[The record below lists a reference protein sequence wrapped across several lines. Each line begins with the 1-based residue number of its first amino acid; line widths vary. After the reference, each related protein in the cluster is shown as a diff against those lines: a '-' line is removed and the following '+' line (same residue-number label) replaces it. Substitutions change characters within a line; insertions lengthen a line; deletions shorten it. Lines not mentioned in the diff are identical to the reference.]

1 MNENIQAQEYLW
13 EACREGGHPA
23 AVHKLLDNY
32 DKDISLSA
40 RDASTGL
47 TPLSLAIRSECVDT
61 VRTLLSAGSP
71 IEDRIE
77 DLSEKMKAAFESHA
91 LNALASNDIKMFSS
105 LLAAGLDPNT
115 KDGTS
120 EDNTLCHWAASFGRY
135 EILKQLLSRGADK
148 NVRNS
153 IGRSVLD
160 EAERGSHDRCAALL
174 RPVDSTNTGIK
185 KTLSS
190 TTSTKTTKRDSKIEN
205 NDDDIFK
212 ALSWTCKKVDVPAG
226 DVFELP
232 VSVVMP
238 SKRAVLTWNFTSYG
252 GDVGFGVVNQDDD
265 SDIVLLRRT
274 DVPSGVAISGS
285 VDIPARCRTLLILFD
300 NTYSW
305 WNDKQV
311 SYKFELRQS
320 IMESS
325 SSQNRRSKKQT
336 PSDRIEACREVM
348 RLTRG
353 AIDNASEAAASLRL
367 NREEAERHLRGLEEK
382 VKNARRN
389 LFRCVAAV
397 NAAED
402 TVEKLNSRMR
412 SLVLRHV
419 MSYDSIRSFGIVRRY
434 LEREDISSFRC
445 TSSAWYRSLSNS

>member
-1 MNENIQAQEYLW
+1 MEYQEYLF

-32 DKDISLSA
+32 KKDLSLSA
-40 RDASTGL
+40 KDPSTGY
-47 TPLSLAIRSECVDT
+47 TPMSLAIRSDCVDT

-71 IEDRIE
+71 IEDRI
-77 DLSEKMKAAFESHA
+77 DGLSAKMKGAFESHA

-105 LLAAGLDPNT
+105 LLNAGLDPNT

-148 NVRNS
+148 NSKNS
-153 IGRSVLD
+153 IGRSALD
-160 EAERGSHDRCAALL
+160 EAERGGHDRCAALL
-174 RPVDSTNTGIK
+174 RPSTSKSI
-185 KTLSS
+185 
-190 TTSTKTTKRDSKIEN
+190 TTTTTPTKTTKLDSKTE
-205 NDDDIFK
+205 DDDIFK
-212 ALSWTCKKVDVPAG
+212 TLSWTCKKAVVPAG

-232 VSVVMP
+232 VSVVVP

-265 SDIVLLRRT
+265 TDIVLLRRT

-311 SYKFELRQS
+311 SYKFELRNS
-320 IMESS
+320 IMSSSS
-325 SSQNRRSKKQT
+325 SSQNRKSKKKQT
-336 PSDRIEACREVM
+336 SSDRIKACREVM

-353 AIDNASEAAASLRL
+353 AIENASEAAKSLRL
-367 NREEAERHLRGLEEK
+367 NREEAERHLRSLEEK
-382 VKNARRN
+382 VKHARRN

-402 TVEKLNSRMR
+402 TVENLNSRMR
-412 SLVLRHV
+412 SLVLKHV
-419 MSYDSIRSFGIVRRY
+419 MSYDSIRSCNLVRRY
-434 LEREDISSFRC
+434 LEKEDISSFRC
-445 TSSAWYRSLSNS
+445 TSSVWYRFLSSSASSS